1 MIRKIIPF
9 LVFLFLASQAN
20 ASHLV
25 GADMSYTSLGSGK
38 YKITL
43 KVYRD
48 CRGVKLG
55 TINLEA
61 FAGDNG
67 GNTCG
72 TVKLNTFTSVEVS
85 DITNNCPNSAKPCNP
100 SNTSG
105 SGRGIEEH
113 VLEQIVDFGVAPLK
127 NFVNNSSCCEV
138 TFSANECCRSG
149 SITTGLAGSDFYIT
163 CSINLCNL
171 KLTNKSVNTSPQW
184 VYKPIVQACC
194 NVPYYGA
201 NDIGDTTDFD
211 SITFSMYTP
220 IQGLP
225 NTPVTYSS
233 PFSLVYPL
241 TPYCIPPTSIK
252 CTPNPNLETPKGF
265 YLDTVTGDFVF
276 TPTKCDEVPV
286 ISFEQK
292 EWRKDITTGSWLCI
306 GRTHREIQIWVN
318 ANCASNFPPRILGE
332 RKMSFCAG
340 QKICET
346 IKILDKTI
354 GPMQT
359 VADTPTIVW
368 NANFTGAVFNIIDS
382 LQREKEVQFCWQT
395 KLSDAADVAY
405 GFSITAN
412 DSHCNPNLPSIANF
426 KVKVIDCSK
435 SEVKNVKSK
444 VPSEKIIPNPSSG
457 QFTIVLLKEIS
468 HTEVVVCDLAGRKI
482 YAKTFNDS
490 KELLM
495 DLQLPS
501 GIYFANFEIDNQLK
515 SLKFVIK

>member
-1 MIRKIIPF
+1 MIRKFI
-9 LVFLFLASQAN
+9 LGLLFFCLAIQAN

-72 TVKLNTFTSVEVS
+72 TVKLNTFSSVKVS

-127 NFVNNSSCCEV
+127 NFVNNYSCCEV

-149 SITTGLAGSDFYIT
+149 SITTGSAGSDFYIT

-184 VYKPIVQACC
+184 VYNPIVQACC

-201 NDIGDTTDFD
+201 NDIGDTVDFD
-211 SITFSMYTP
+211 SITFSLFAP
-220 IQGLP
+220 IQALP
-225 NTPVTYSS
+225 YLGVNYTS
-233 PFSLVYPL
+233 PFSSRYPL
-241 TPYCIPPTSIK
+241 TPFCIPPTSIK
-252 CTPNPNLETPKGF
+252 CTPDPTLETPKGF
-265 YLDTVTGDFVF
+265 YFDTITGDFVF

-292 EWRKDITTGSWLCI
+292 EWRKDITTEEWLCI

-318 ANCASNFPPRILGE
+318 TNCASNIPPRILGE
-332 RKMSFCAG
+332 RKMSVCAG
-340 QKICET
+340 KKICHT
-346 IKILDKTI
+346 ITVLDKTVS
-354 GPMQT
+354 PLQT

-368 NANFTGAVFNIIDS
+368 NANFTGAVFNVVDS
-382 LQREKEVQFCWQT
+382 LEREKEVYFCWQT

-412 DSHCNPNLPSIANF
+412 DSQCNPNLPSIANF

-444 VPSEKIIPNPSSG
+444 LHSERIIPNPTSG
-457 QFTIVLLKEIS
+457 LFAIVLQKEIS
-468 HTEVVVCDLAGRKI
+468 HTQVVVCDLAGRKI

-501 GIYFANFEIDNQLK
+501 GIYFANFQIDNQLR